1 MRSITST
8 ILFEEALDLI
18 PTGQTAV
25 QSSVVRLLQPYVTID
40 PNVTDCGTKLGEKQ
54 LISLGLIGRVEL
66 ATGLVINRARLNAA
80 STSGMTSIF
89 LRSMSTCISPNGVCK
104 KCWEATRQ
112 YDTVSLGSTYQV
124 TPEFIVQTETFE
136 ALVGQTVWPI
146 SYDSSQYDTIYIY
159 SSTGLMAPSSYTISG
174 STVTFLAAPPADSG
188 TGAGS
193 AVASI
198 TVRYAVKTYV
208 PFVHWLA
215 ATYSGSLMGMSKLP
229 VQYLPIRQDLHESL
243 LPVGETDLLEAR
255 LLGSPLTPPSVAAWL
270 SKVEGLLERAVFVSL
285 LNALYLIG

>member
-25 QSSVVRLLQPYVTID
+25 HNSVTRLLQPLVTID
-40 PNVTDCGTKLGEKQ
+40 LNVSDCGTKLGEKQ

-80 STSGMTSIF
+80 STSGLTSLF
-89 LRSMSTCISPNGVCK
+89 LRSMATCISPNGICK

-112 YDTVSLGSTYQV
+112 YDTVSLGSRQVV

-136 ALVGQTVWPI
+136 GLTGQTVWPL
-146 SYDSSQYDTIYIY
+146 SYSTSQYDVIYLY
-159 SSTGLMAPSSYTISG
+159 SSAGLIAPSSYTISG
-174 STVTFLAAPPADSG
+174 STLTFLVAPPYDTG
-188 TGAGS
+188 TGGGT
-193 AVASI
+193 AVSSVTARYG
-198 TVRYAVKTYV
+198 VRTYV

-215 ATYSGSLMGMSKLP
+215 STYSGSLLGMSQLP
-229 VQYLPIRQDLHESL
+229 TQFLPIRLELHESL
-243 LPVGETDLLEAR
+243 LPAGETDLLEAR
-255 LLGSPLTPPSVAAWL
+255 LLGSSLTPPSVSTWL

-285 LNALYLIG
+285 LNALYMVS